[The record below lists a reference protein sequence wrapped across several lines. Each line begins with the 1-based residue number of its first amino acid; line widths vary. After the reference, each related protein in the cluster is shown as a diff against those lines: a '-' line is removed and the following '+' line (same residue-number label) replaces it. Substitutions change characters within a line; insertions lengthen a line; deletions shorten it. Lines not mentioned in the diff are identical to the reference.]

1 MSPGLIDIR
10 RSFCSGDTWSL
21 AGSFVVSCLD
31 KSFPS
36 RGHKNVYARTC
47 VVFLPVDMS
56 FGHGVDRGTQGKR
69 LEKRWIRMEGRINW
83 RARYGSVDT
92 SGSLTILENTFL
104 PRDNV
109 YVYKKRKNIVSHGWD
124 SKGAAAHR
132 LGPKDGQR
140 LWGREN
146 VSLDNFEKK
155 LSSTRVRIHDII
167 SFFFLNRCMEFLGEG
182 ERESHRYFMEVEE
195 TCFETRVDR
204 ENVGLS
210 LRLIKCVAQ
219 RDIYIYIKCT

>member
-1 MSPGLIDIR
+1 M
-10 RSFCSGDTWSL
+10 
-21 AGSFVVSCLD
+21 
-31 KSFPS
+31 
-36 RGHKNVYARTC
+36 YARTC

-56 FGHGVDRGTQGKR
+56 FGHGVDGGTQGKR
-69 LEKRWIRMEGRINW
+69 LEKRWMEGRINW

-155 LSSTRVRIHDII
+155 LSSTRVRIHDTVSLFF
-167 SFFFLNRCMEFLGEG
+167 SFFF
-182 ERESHRYFMEVEE
+182 
-195 TCFETRVDR
+195 
-204 ENVGLS
+204 
-210 LRLIKCVAQ
+210 
-219 RDIYIYIKCT
+219 

>member
-1 MSPGLIDIR
+1 M
-10 RSFCSGDTWSL
+10 
-21 AGSFVVSCLD
+21 
-31 KSFPS
+31 
-36 RGHKNVYARTC
+36 YARTC

-56 FGHGVDRGTQGKR
+56 FGHGVEKGTQGKR

-167 SFFFLNRCMEFLGEG
+167 SFFF
-182 ERESHRYFMEVEE
+182 
-195 TCFETRVDR
+195 FEQVYG
-204 ENVGLS
+204 VFGGGGKGKPS
-210 LRLIKCVAQ
+210 VF
-219 RDIYIYIKCT
+219 YGS